1 MHIPTYSAFSHKIDA
16 GTMHVYLYS
25 EGDSSQIIRFGN
37 NFTCNFQNG
46 TSKLTEGGHWD
57 SHSLNSPLYS
67 PEFFL
72 CHV

>member
-1 MHIPTYSAFSHKIDA
+1 
-16 GTMHVYLYS
+16 MHVYFYLYS

-46 TSKLTEGGHWD
+46 TSKLTEAEHWD
-57 SHSLNSPLYS
+57 SHSLNSPFYRS
-67 PEFFL
+67 EFF